1 MLQKSVFN
9 SSKTID
15 RKALALLTTR
25 SWDSHPGGFFA
36 PLRSLGVTAL
46 GRTLIPIQRSACDY
60 AEVSLS
66 LCICH
71 RLPQVAI
78 LILTYPLYRSLPRW
92 KIMARSKS
100 TWLGILTPIQGTYPM
115 VQYSVV
121 SVRRRSYIF
130 PFTTTGQRP

>member
-1 MLQKSVFN
+1 MLQNYIFE
-9 SSKTID
+9 SSKVVNLRAPVLLLRDHGTLTPVAFCPA
-15 RKALALLTTR
+15 ALIGCDGSR
-25 SWDSHPGGFFA
+25 VDYF
-36 PLRSLGVTAL
+36 PL
-46 GRTLIPIQRSACDY
+46 QRSACDY

-71 RLPQVAI
+71 RLPQVAS
-78 LILTYPLYRSLPRW
+78 LILTYPLYRSLPGW
-92 KIMARSKS
+92 KVMARSKS